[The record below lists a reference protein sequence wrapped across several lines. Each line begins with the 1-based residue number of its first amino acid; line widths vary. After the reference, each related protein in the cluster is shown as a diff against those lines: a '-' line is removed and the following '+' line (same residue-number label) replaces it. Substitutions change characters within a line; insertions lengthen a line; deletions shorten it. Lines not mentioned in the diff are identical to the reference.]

1 MATKERLA
9 SLLERED
16 GKFISGEAIAEIL
29 GITRAAVWKNIR
41 LLQEDGYLIEAVKN
55 RGYRLTGAN
64 DVLSPG
70 SVTKYL
76 GGAAEEFSLEVTGS
90 VTSTNTVMKE
100 RADSLPDWHV
110 LIAQSQ
116 SEGRGR
122 SGRSFYSPAETGLY
136 ISIIQRPDIPA
147 WQATKITTAAAVAA
161 CRAIEECT
169 GESAGIKWVNDVY
182 VRNRKVCGILTEA
195 SFSMETGELEWVIMG
210 IGFNVYEPQGGFP
223 EDIAH
228 IAGAISTERIK
239 DLRSRMAASFMKHF
253 RDLCRDLNASDFY
266 SEYRK
271 RSFIIGRQITVF
283 KAEGPVNAEAV
294 GIDDE
299 CRLEVV
305 YGDGTRETLSSGEV
319 SIRTV

>member
-16 GKFISGEAIAEIL
+16 GKFISGEAIAESL

-41 LLQEDGYLIEAVKN
+41 LLQDDGYIIEAVKN

-70 SVTKYL
+70 SVAKYL
-76 GGAAEEFSLEVTGS
+76 GEAADEFSLEVAGR

-100 RADSLPDWHV
+100 RADSLPDWTV
-110 LIAQSQ
+110 IIAQSQ

-147 WQATKITTAAAVAA
+147 WQATKITTASAVAA

-169 GESAGIKWVNDVY
+169 DESAGIKWVNDVY

-195 SFSMETGELEWVIMG
+195 SFGMETGELEWVIMG
-210 IGFNVYEPQGGFP
+210 IGFNVYEPEGGFP
-223 EDIAH
+223 EDIAR
-228 IAGAISTERIK
+228 IAGSISHEKIK
-239 DLRSRMAASFMKHF
+239 DLRSRIAASFLKHF
-253 RDLCRDLNASDFY
+253 RELCRDLNAADFY

-271 RSFIIGRQITVF
+271 RSFIIGKQIYVL
-283 KAEGPVNAEAV
+283 KPQGPVSAEAV

-299 CRLEVV
+299 CRLLVR

-319 SIRTV
+319 SIRAV